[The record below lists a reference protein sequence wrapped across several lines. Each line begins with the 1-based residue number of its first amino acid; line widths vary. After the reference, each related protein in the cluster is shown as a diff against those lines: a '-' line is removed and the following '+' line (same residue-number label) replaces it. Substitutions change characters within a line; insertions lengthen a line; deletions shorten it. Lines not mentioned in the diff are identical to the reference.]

1 MEMFDTLK
9 LPSFNNLQVD
19 LSDAE
24 DEFVD
29 DEFTFFDQ
37 EDEYGEDGEEVLTPE
52 YE

>member
-1 MEMFDTLK
+1 
-9 LPSFNNLQVD
+9 LQVD

-24 DEFVD
+24 GEFVD

-37 EDEYGEDGEEVLTPE
+37 EDEFEDGEEIMTPE